1 MRNTWIIAARELKS
15 YFVSAIAYSV
25 GALFLLIVG
34 FYFYTLTRA
43 SQEPSLGL
51 SLESVLRYFFS
62 FVTTMLLFSGPIL
75 TMRLLAEE
83 QHSGTLELLMTAP
96 VRDWQVVLGKFLAA
110 LLLLLFMLTPTL
122 YYLFLLTRFGNPDV
136 VSALAGYL
144 GLLLMGSAIL
154 AIGTFTST
162 VTRNQIVAALLGLV
176 LVLVM
181 WLFNLAGSF
190 FTGSIASVLE
200 YLSPLSHFDDFA
212 RGVVDTTHVVYYLSA
227 VAVFLFLATRVL
239 ESRRWNQ

>member
-1 MRNTWIIAARELKS
+1 
-15 YFVSAIAYSV
+15 
-25 GALFLLIVG
+25 
-34 FYFYTLTRA
+34 
-43 SQEPSLGL
+43 
-51 SLESVLRYFFS
+51 
-62 FVTTMLLFSGPIL
+62 
-75 TMRLLAEE
+75 
-83 QHSGTLELLMTAP
+83 
-96 VRDWQVVLGKFLAA
+96 
-110 LLLLLFMLTPTL
+110 
-122 YYLFLLTRFGNPDV
+122 
-136 VSALAGYL
+136 
-144 GLLLMGSAIL
+144 MGSAIL